1 MAGAR
6 YKPDLD
12 EFIALSKQ
20 GNVVPV
26 CRTLLGDTLTPV
38 SAYEKFARGEFSFL
52 LESAAGGEKLARY
65 SFLGTNPFMVFRAL
79 GNEVEIEGNGAARK
93 FRSEDPLAEL
103 QKQVFAFRAVGV
115 PGLPP
120 ILRRRRRLRGVRRDP
135 LRRAPAEPA
144 AGRARP
150 ARSLLRVLRPDGGLR
165 PSAED
170 RAGDLLGAR
179 GGRRPFDSAQG
190 RPEHGRT
197 GGARR
202 AYEKAVARI
211 DEAVDRLRTPVM
223 KLSDD
228 ITPRGEITLP
238 FRSNFAP
245 GNGDPGQAQ
254 AEFCRAVEKCKEY
267 ILAGD
272 IFQVVLSQRL
282 SARTHA
288 EPFNVYRA
296 LRVINPSPYMFY
308 LHLGGLR
315 LVGSS
320 PEVMVKSESGKVT
333 VRPIAGTRPRG
344 ATDEEDAALAAELL
358 ADPKERAEHIM
369 LLDLGRND
377 VGRICRYGTVK
388 IEEEMIIERFSHVM
402 HMTST
407 VTGLLDD
414 GKTCF
419 DAFRNCF
426 PAGTLSGAPKIRAME
441 ILDELEPVKRG
452 PYGGAVG
459 YVDFRGNLDT
469 CIAIRTLIFNGPEVI
484 VQAGAGIVADSVPER
499 EYEETLNKARG
510 LFRAIQVAESL
521 EPT

>member
-1 MAGAR
+1 MAGVR

-12 EFIALSKQ
+12 EFVALSKQ

-38 SAYEKFARGEFSFL
+38 SAYEKFACGEYSFL
-52 LESAAGGEKLARY
+52 LESAEGGEKLARY
-65 SFLGTNPFMVFRAL
+65 SFLGTNPFMVFRAR
-79 GNEVEIEGNGAARK
+79 GSEVEIESGGAARK

-115 PGLPP
+115 PGLP
-120 ILRRRRRLRGVRRDP
+120 R
-135 LRRAPAEPA
+135 
-144 AGRARP
+144 
-150 ARSLLRVLRPDGGLR
+150 
-165 PSAED
+165 
-170 RAGDLLGAR
+170 
-179 GGRRPFDSAQG
+179 FC
-190 RPEHGRT
+190 
-197 GGARR
+197 GGAVGYAAYDAIRYIERLPNPPPDALGLPDLFFAFYDLMVVFDHLQKTVLVICSARVEGDPRR
-202 AYEKAVARI
+202 AYEQAVARI

-228 ITPRGEITLP
+228 ITPRGEMTLQ
-238 FRSNFAP
+238 FRSHFAAEH
-245 GNGDPGQAQ
+245 GKPGQAK
-254 AEFCRAVEKCKEY
+254 AAFCRAVEKCKEY

-282 SARTHA
+282 SALTQA

-296 LRVINPSPYMFY
+296 LRVINPSPYMFH
-308 LHLGGLR
+308 LHLGELR

-426 PAGTLSGAPKIRAME
+426 PAGTVSGAPKIRAME

-452 PYGGAVG
+452 PYAGAVG

-469 CIAIRTLIFNGPEVI
+469 CIAIRTLIFSGHEVI

-521 EPT
+521 EPA

>member
-1 MAGAR
+1 MAGVR

-38 SAYEKFARGEFSFL
+38 SAYEKFARGEYSFL
-52 LESAAGGEKLARY
+52 LESAEGGEKLARY
-65 SFLGTNPFMVFRAL
+65 SFLGTNPFMVFRAR
-79 GNEVEIEGNGAARK
+79 GSEVEIESHGAARK

-115 PGLPP
+115 PGLP
-120 ILRRRRRLRGVRRDP
+120 R
-135 LRRAPAEPA
+135 
-144 AGRARP
+144 
-150 ARSLLRVLRPDGGLR
+150 
-165 PSAED
+165 
-170 RAGDLLGAR
+170 
-179 GGRRPFDSAQG
+179 FC
-190 RPEHGRT
+190 
-197 GGARR
+197 GGAVGYAAYDAIRYIERLPNVPPDALGLPDLFFAFYDLMVVFDHLQKTVLVICSARVGEEGPRR
-202 AYEKAVARI
+202 AYEQALARI

-228 ITPRGEITLP
+228 ITPRGEMTLQ
-238 FRSNFAP
+238 FRSHFAP
-245 GNGDPGQAQ
+245 EHGKPGQAK

-282 SARTHA
+282 SALTQA

-308 LHLGGLR
+308 LQMGGLR

-426 PAGTLSGAPKIRAME
+426 PAGTVSGAPKIRAME

-452 PYGGAVG
+452 PYAGAVG

-469 CIAIRTLIFNGPEVI
+469 CIAIRTLVFTGREVF

-521 EPT
+521 EPA

>member
-1 MAGAR
+1 
-6 YKPDLD
+6 
-12 EFIALSKQ
+12 
-20 GNVVPV
+20 
-26 CRTLLGDTLTPV
+26 
-38 SAYEKFARGEFSFL
+38 
-52 LESAAGGEKLARY
+52 
-65 SFLGTNPFMVFRAL
+65 
-79 GNEVEIEGNGAARK
+79 
-93 FRSEDPLAEL
+93 
-103 QKQVFAFRAVGV
+103 
-115 PGLPP
+115 
-120 ILRRRRRLRGVRRDP
+120 
-135 LRRAPAEPA
+135 
-144 AGRARP
+144 
-150 ARSLLRVLRPDGGLR
+150 
-165 PSAED
+165 
-170 RAGDLLGAR
+170 
-179 GGRRPFDSAQG
+179 
-190 RPEHGRT
+190 
-197 GGARR
+197 
-202 AYEKAVARI
+202 
-211 DEAVDRLRTPVM
+211 M

-228 ITPRGEITLP
+228 ITPRGEMTLQ
-238 FRSNFAP
+238 FRSHFAP
-245 GNGDPGQAQ
+245 EHGKPGQAKV
-254 AEFCRAVEKCKEY
+254 EFCRAVEKCKEY

-282 SARTHA
+282 SALTQA

-308 LHLGGLR
+308 LHLGELR

-426 PAGTLSGAPKIRAME
+426 PAGTVSGAPKIRAME

-452 PYGGAVG
+452 PYAGAVG

-469 CIAIRTLIFNGPEVI
+469 CIAIRTLIFAGREVI

-521 EPT
+521 EPA

>member
-1 MAGAR
+1 MAEAR
-6 YKPDLD
+6 YKPDLG

-20 GNVVPV
+20 GNVAPV
-26 CRTLLGDTLTPV
+26 CRTLIGDTLTPV

-65 SFLGTNPFMVFRAL
+65 SFLGTDPFMVFRAR
-79 GNEVEIEGNGAARK
+79 GSEVEIEDNVATRK

-103 QKQVFAFRAVGV
+103 QKQVFAFRAVGA
-115 PGLPP
+115 PGLP
-120 ILRRRRRLRGVRRDP
+120 R
-135 LRRAPAEPA
+135 
-144 AGRARP
+144 
-150 ARSLLRVLRPDGGLR
+150 
-165 PSAED
+165 
-170 RAGDLLGAR
+170 
-179 GGRRPFDSAQG
+179 FC
-190 RPEHGRT
+190 
-197 GGARR
+197 GGAVGYAAYDAIRYVERLPNPPPDALGLPDLFFAFYDLMVVFDHLQKTVLVICSARVEEGGPRR

-238 FRSNFAP
+238 FRSNFA
-245 GNGDPGQAQ
+245 Q

-282 SARTHA
+282 SARTRA

-308 LHLGGLR
+308 LHFGGLR
-315 LVGSS
+315 LIGSS

-333 VRPIAGTRPRG
+333 IRPIAGTRPRG

-377 VGRICRYGTVK
+377 VGRVCRYGTVK

-426 PAGTLSGAPKIRAME
+426 PAGTVSGAPKIRAME

-452 PYGGAVG
+452 PYAGAVG

-469 CIAIRTLIFNGPEVI
+469 CIAIRTLILNGQEAI

-510 LFRAIQVAESL
+510 LLRAIQVAESL
-521 EPT
+521 ES